1 MTRPTLT
8 TFLGVLA
15 LSTGAGGLAHAQ
27 PIERGGT
34 SVLAQAQP
42 NEQDKGKHKEE
53 KKGPPPGE
61 RKGPPPG
68 PPAKAMVPP
77 TSPGGPPPGAPPTGK
92 SVIVPP
98 DKGVPTQKVPP
109 GSPVPPGPPAKA
121 MVPPTGPSGP
131 SPGAPPPAKSVIVP
145 PDKGLAPTQKIP
157 PSAQPLPPGA
167 PPGGKPVDPSVRKAT
182 EQPFDK
188 KKVPDGAKG
197 MPQQVMPP
205 HPPSNVAVPP
215 GTKGP
220 AQGASPGSAAALKPM
235 PPGSAPR
242 IEEVQKARKERVE
255 ADGRRVIEEPGNRII
270 VKQGDKIVIRHDEA
284 ERFRRGGR
292 DVRSERRP
300 DGHTETFYVRP
311 DGVRIIS
318 VTDGNGRL
326 LRRYR
331 RGSDG
336 REISIIDNRRFYGT
350 AVAVGVGAIGLAV
363 ALNLAQPRVTIPRER
378 YIVDYERASDDDL
391 YEALTAPPVE
401 TLERAYSLE
410 EVRDNYL
417 LRDRMRRID
426 LDGITFEFGAFEV
439 TADQYSKLER
449 IAQVMLRV
457 LRRNPDEVFLVEGHT
472 DAVGNDVDNL
482 SLSDRRAEAVA
493 GILSDSFGVPPENL
507 VTQGYGK
514 QFLKIDT
521 PAPERINRRVA
532 IRRITPLMS
541 ER

>member
-1 MTRPTLT
+1 MTRPILT
-8 TFLGVLA
+8 AFLGAFALA
-15 LSTGAGGLAHAQ
+15 TGAGGLAHAQ

-42 NEQDKGKHKEE
+42 NEHDKNKQHKEE
-53 KKGPPPGE
+53 KKGPPPE

-77 TSPGGPPPGAPPTGK
+77 TGPSGSPPGTPPAK

-109 GSPVPPGPPAKA
+109 GPPAKA
-121 MVPPTGPSGP
+121 MVPPTGPSA
-131 SPGAPPPAKSVIVP
+131 SPPGPPPAKSVVVP
-145 PDKGLAPTQKIP
+145 PDKGPAPTQKFP
-157 PSAQPLPPGA
+157 SSAQPLPPGA
-167 PPGGKPVDPSVRKAT
+167 PPSGKPVGPAVGKAT
-182 EQPFDK
+182 EQPLDK
-188 KKVPDGAKG
+188 KKLPDGTTG
-197 MPQQVMPP
+197 TPQQAMPA
-205 HPPSNVAVPP
+205 HPPSNLVVPP
-215 GTKGP
+215 TKG
-220 AQGASPGSAAALKPM
+220 AAPGSAAALKAM
-235 PPGSAPR
+235 PSGPAPR
-242 IEEVQKARKERVE
+242 LEEVQKARKERVE
-255 ADGRRVIEEPGNRII
+255 ADGRRVIEEPGNRVI
-270 VKQGDKIVIRHDEA
+270 VKQGDRIIIRHDEA
-284 ERFRRGGR
+284 ERFRLGGR
-292 DVRSERRP
+292 DVRSERKP
-300 DGHTETFYVRP
+300 DGFTETFYVRP

-318 VTDGNGRL
+318 VTDGSGRL

-331 RGSDG
+331 RGVDG

-350 AVAVGVGAIGLAV
+350 AVAIGVGAVGLAV
-363 ALNLAQPRVTIPRER
+363 ALNLAQPRVTIPREL

-391 YEALTAPPVE
+391 YAALTAPPVD

-439 TADQYSKLER
+439 TADQYPKLER
-449 IAQVMLRV
+449 IARVMLRV
-457 LRRNPDEVFLVEGHT
+457 LGNNPDEVFLIEGHT

-493 GILSDSFGVPPENL
+493 GILSDAFGVAPENL

-521 PAPERINRRVA
+521 PAPERLNRRVA

>member
-1 MTRPTLT
+1 MTRLSLT

-15 LSTGAGGLAHAQ
+15 LATGAGGFAQAQ
-27 PIERGGT
+27 PIERSGT

-42 NEQDKGKHKEE
+42 NEQDKNKHKEE
-53 KKGPPPGE
+53 KKGPPPAE

-77 TSPGGPPPGAPPTGK
+77 TGPSGPPAGAPPMGK
-92 SVIVPP
+92 SVVVPP
-98 DKGVPTQKVPP
+98 DKGGPMQKVPP
-109 GSPVPPGPPAKA
+109 GASVPPGPPAKA
-121 MVPPTGPSGP
+121 MVPPAPPSG
-131 SPGAPPPAKSVIVP
+131 SPPGTPPAKSAIVP
-145 PDKGLAPTQKIP
+145 PDKGNPPTQKIP
-157 PSAQPLPPGA
+157 SSAQPLPPGPA
-167 PPGGKPVDPSVRKAT
+167 PGGKPVDPSVRKAT

-188 KKVPDGAKG
+188 KKGPDATKP
-197 MPQQVMPP
+197 MPQQVMPAQ
-205 HPPSNVAVPP
+205 PPSKGVVPP

-220 AQGASPGSAAALKPM
+220 VQGASPAPAGALKAIPSG
-235 PPGSAPR
+235 PAPR
-242 IEEVQKARKERVE
+242 LEEVQKARKEHVE
-255 ADGRRVIEEPGNRII
+255 PDGRRVIEEPGNRVI
-270 VKQGDKIVIRHDEA
+270 VKQGDRIVIRHDEV
-284 ERFRRGGR
+284 ERFRLGGR

-300 DGHTETFYVRP
+300 DGYTETFYVRP

-318 VTDGNGRL
+318 VTDGSGRL

-331 RGSDG
+331 RGVDG

-350 AVAVGVGAIGLAV
+350 AVAIGVGAVGLAV
-363 ALNLAQPRVTIPRER
+363 ALNLAQPRITIPREL

-391 YEALTAPPVE
+391 YEALSAPPVD

-439 TADQYSKLER
+439 TADQYPKLER
-449 IAQVMLRV
+449 IARVMLRV
-457 LRRNPDEVFLVEGHT
+457 LRNNPDEVFLIEGHT

-493 GILSDSFGVPPENL
+493 GILSEAFGIPPENL

-514 QFLKIDT
+514 QFLKVDT
-521 PAPERINRRVA
+521 PAPERLNRRVA

>member
-1 MTRPTLT
+1 MTLAAHA
-8 TFLGVLA
+8 TFLGALA
-15 LSTGAGGLAHAQ
+15 LATGAGPAGAQ
-27 PIERGGT
+27 PFERGSAT
-34 SVLAQAQP
+34 LLAQAQP

-53 KKGPPPGE
+53 KKGPPAGE

-77 TSPGGPPPGAPPTGK
+77 TGPGGPPAAGPSPGK
-92 SVIVPP
+92 NVILPP
-98 DKGVPTQKVPP
+98 DKGAPRVPP
-109 GSPVPPGPPAKA
+109 GSPLPSGPPAKA
-121 MVPPTGPSGP
+121 MVPPAG
-131 SPGAPPPAKSVIVP
+131 PGAPPPGAVPPAKSVIVP
-145 PDKGLAPTQKIP
+145 PDKGLAPTQKVA
-157 PSAQPLPPGA
+157 PSAQPLPPG
-167 PPGGKPVDPSVRKAT
+167 GKPIEPSVRKAT
-182 EQPFDK
+182 EQPFE
-188 KKVPDGAKG
+188 KKVPDGAK
-197 MPQQVMPP
+197 PLPKQVMPAQP
-205 HPPSNVAVPP
+205 APSTGAVGPGPKGAVHGGPPAAP
-215 GTKGP
+215 
-220 AQGASPGSAAALKPM
+220 AAALKPVQGG
-235 PPGSAPR
+235 PAPR
-242 IEEVQKARKERVE
+242 LEELQKARKERVE

-270 VKQGDKIVIRHDEA
+270 VKQGERIVIRHDEV
-284 ERFRRGGR
+284 ERFRLGGR
-292 DVRSERRP
+292 DVRSERRAN
-300 DGHTETFYVRP
+300 GYTETFYVRP

-318 VTDGNGRL
+318 VTDVNGRL

-331 RGSDG
+331 RGLDG

-363 ALNLAQPRVTIPRER
+363 ALNLAQPRVTIPREL
-378 YIVDYERASDDDL
+378 YIVDYDRASDDDL

-401 TLERAYSLE
+401 GLERAYSLE

-439 TADQYSKLER
+439 TPDQYSKLER
-449 IAQVMLRV
+449 IARVMLRV
-457 LRRNPDEVFLVEGHT
+457 LSRNPEEVFLVEGHT

-493 GILSDSFGVPPENL
+493 GILSETFGVPPENL

-521 PAPERINRRVA
+521 PAPERLNRRVA
-532 IRRITPLMS
+532 IRRITPLMA

>member
-8 TFLGVLA
+8 TFLSVLA
-15 LSTGAGGLAHAQ
+15 LATGAGGLAQAQ

-42 NEQDKGKHKEE
+42 NEQDKNKHKED

-77 TSPGGPPPGAPPTGK
+77 TGPGGPPPGAPPAGK
-92 SVIVPP
+92 SVVVPP
-98 DKGVPTQKVPP
+98 DRGAPTQKLPP
-109 GSPVPPGPPAKA
+109 GSPVQPGPPAKA
-121 MVPPTGPSGP
+121 MAPPAPPSG
-131 SPGAPPPAKSVIVP
+131 SPAGTPPAKSVIVP
-145 PDKGLAPTQKIP
+145 PDKGYPPTQKIP
-157 PSAQPLPPGA
+157 SSAQPLPPGA
-167 PPGGKPVDPSVRKAT
+167 APSGNPVDPSVRKAT

-188 KKVPDGAKG
+188 KKAPDGTKA
-197 MPQQVMPP
+197 MPQQGMPAQ
-205 HPPSNVAVPP
+205 PPSNVAAPP
-215 GTKGP
+215 STKGP
-220 AQGASPGSAAALKPM
+220 MQGAPPAAAALKAM
-235 PPGSAPR
+235 PSGSAPR
-242 IEEVQKARKERVE
+242 LEEVQKARKEHVE
-255 ADGRRVIEEPGNRII
+255 ADGRRVIEEPGNRVI
-270 VKQGDKIVIRHDEA
+270 VKQGDRIVIRHDEA

-300 DGHTETFYVRP
+300 DGNTETFYVRP
-311 DGVRIIS
+311 DGIRIIS
-318 VTDGNGRL
+318 VTDGSGRL

-331 RGSDG
+331 RGLDG
-336 REISIIDNRRFYGT
+336 REISIIDNRRFYAT
-350 AVAVGVGAIGLAV
+350 AVAVGVGAVGLAV
-363 ALNLAQPRVTIPRER
+363 ALNLAQPRITIPREL

-391 YEALTAPPVE
+391 YEALTAPPVDA
-401 TLERAYSLE
+401 LERAYSLE

-439 TADQYSKLER
+439 TADQYPKLER
-449 IAQVMLRV
+449 IAGVMLRV
-457 LRRNPDEVFLVEGHT
+457 LRNKPDEVFLIEGHT

-493 GILSDSFGVPPENL
+493 GILSDTFGVPPENL

-521 PAPERINRRVA
+521 PAPERLNRRVA

>member
-1 MTRPTLT
+1 MTRPSLT
-8 TFLGVLA
+8 AFLGVLA
-15 LSTGAGGLAHAQ
+15 FATGASSLVHAQ
-27 PIERGGT
+27 PVERGGT

-42 NEQDKGKHKEE
+42 NEHDKSKKEE
-53 KKGPPPGE
+53 KKGPPPE

-77 TSPGGPPPGAPPTGK
+77 TGPGG
-92 SVIVPP
+92 
-98 DKGVPTQKVPP
+98 
-109 GSPVPPGPPAKA
+109 SPHG
-121 MVPPTGPSGP
+121 T
-131 SPGAPPPAKSVIVP
+131 PPAKSVIVP
-145 PDKGLAPTQKIP
+145 PDKGAPIQKVPPGSPVPPTPPAKVMVPPAPPSGSPPGTPPAKSVVVPPEKGLAPTQKIP
-157 PSAQPLPPGA
+157 SSAQPLPPAA
-167 PPGGKPVDPSVRKAT
+167 PPTGKPVDPTVRKAT
-182 EQPFDK
+182 EQPLDK
-188 KKVPDGAKG
+188 KKVPDGTKP
-197 MPQQVMPP
+197 MPQQVMPAQ
-205 HPPSNVAVPP
+205 PPSNVAVPP

-220 AQGASPGSAAALKPM
+220 VQGAAPGPATALKAAPAG
-235 PPGSAPR
+235 PAPR
-242 IEEVQKARKERVE
+242 LEEVQKARKERVE

-270 VKQGDKIVIRHDEA
+270 VKQGDRIVIRHDEA

-300 DGHTETFYVRP
+300 DGYTETFYVRP

-318 VTDGNGRL
+318 VTDGSGRL

-331 RGSDG
+331 RGVDG

-350 AVAVGVGAIGLAV
+350 AVAVGVGAVALAV
-363 ALNLAQPRVTIPRER
+363 ALNLAQPRVTIPREL

-391 YEALTAPPVE
+391 YAALTAPPVD

-439 TADQYSKLER
+439 TADQYPKLER
-449 IAQVMLRV
+449 IARVMLRV
-457 LRRNPDEVFLVEGHT
+457 LGNNPDEVFLIEGHT

-493 GILSDSFGVPPENL
+493 GILSDAFGVAPENL

-521 PAPERINRRVA
+521 PAPERLNRRVA

-541 ER
+541 QR

>member
-1 MTRPTLT
+1 MTRPTL

-15 LSTGAGGLAHAQ
+15 LATGAGGLAHAQ

-42 NEQDKGKHKEE
+42 NEQDRNKHKEE
-53 KKGPPPGE
+53 KKGPAPGE

-68 PPAKAMVPP
+68 PPARAMVPP
-77 TSPGGPPPGAPPTGK
+77 TGPGAQPPGAPPVGK

-121 MVPPTGPSGP
+121 MVPPTHPNG
-131 SPGAPPPAKSVIVP
+131 SPAGMPPAKSVIVP
-145 PDKGLAPTQKIP
+145 PDKGLAPTQKLP
-157 PSAQPLPPGA
+157 SSAQPLPPGPA
-167 PPGGKPVDPSVRKAT
+167 PGRKPVGNAT
-182 EQPFDK
+182 EQPLDK
-188 KKVPDGAKG
+188 KKGPDGTKT
-197 MPQQVMPP
+197 MPQQVMPAQ
-205 HPPSNVAVPP
+205 PPSNAAVPP
-215 GTKGP
+215 GMKGP
-220 AQGASPGSAAALKPM
+220 AQRALPGPAAALKPM
-235 PPGSAPR
+235 PGGPAPR
-242 IEEVQKARKERVE
+242 LEEVQKARKEHVE
-255 ADGRRVIEEPGNRII
+255 ADGRRVIEEPGNRVI
-270 VKQGDKIVIRHDEA
+270 VKQGDRIIIRHDEA
-284 ERFRRGGR
+284 ERFRLGGR

-300 DGHTETFYVRP
+300 DGFTETFYVRP
-311 DGVRIIS
+311 DGIRIIS
-318 VTDGNGRL
+318 VTDSNGRL

-331 RGSDG
+331 RGLDG

-350 AVAVGVGAIGLAV
+350 AVAVGVGAVGLAV
-363 ALNLAQPRVTIPRER
+363 ALNLAQPRITIPRER

-391 YEALTAPPVE
+391 YEALTAPPVD

-439 TADQYSKLER
+439 TADQYPKLER
-449 IAQVMLRV
+449 IGRVMLRV
-457 LRRNPDEVFLVEGHT
+457 LRNNPDEVFLIEGHT

-493 GILSDSFGVPPENL
+493 GILSESFGIPPENL

-514 QFLKIDT
+514 QFLKVET
-521 PAPERINRRVA
+521 PAPERLNRRVA

>member
-1 MTRPTLT
+1 MTRTLT
-8 TFLGVLA
+8 TLLGVLA
-15 LSTGAGGLAHAQ
+15 LATGAGGLVQAQ

-42 NEQDKGKHKEE
+42 NEQDKNKHKED

-77 TSPGGPPPGAPPTGK
+77 TGQGGQPPGAPPMGK
-92 SVIVPP
+92 SVVVPP
-98 DKGVPTQKVPP
+98 DKGAPTQKVAP

-121 MVPPTGPSGP
+121 MVPPAPPSG
-131 SPGAPPPAKSVIVP
+131 SPPGTPPAKSVIVP
-145 PDKGLAPTQKIP
+145 PDKGYPPTQKIP
-157 PSAQPLPPGA
+157 SSAQPLPPGPA
-167 PPGGKPVDPSVRKAT
+167 PSGKPVDPSVRKAT
-182 EQPFDK
+182 EQPLDK
-188 KKVPDGAKG
+188 KKVPDGTKA
-197 MPQQVMPP
+197 MPQQVMPAQ
-205 HPPSNVAVPP
+205 PSNVAPP
-215 GTKGP
+215 PSPKGP
-220 AQGASPGSAAALKPM
+220 MQGGAPAPAALKAM
-235 PPGSAPR
+235 PSGPAPR
-242 IEEVQKARKERVE
+242 LEEVQKARKEHVE

-270 VKQGDKIVIRHDEA
+270 VKQGDRIVIRHDEA
-284 ERFRRGGR
+284 ERFRSGGR

-300 DGHTETFYVRP
+300 DGNTETFYVRT
-311 DGVRIIS
+311 DGVRIFS
-318 VTDGNGRL
+318 VTDGSGRL

-331 RGSDG
+331 RGLDG
-336 REISIIDNRRFYGT
+336 REISIIDNRRFYAT
-350 AVAVGVGAIGLAV
+350 AVAVGVGAVGLAV

-391 YEALTAPPVE
+391 YEALSAPPVD

-439 TADQYSKLER
+439 TADQYPKLER
-449 IAQVMLRV
+449 IARVMLRV
-457 LRRNPDEVFLVEGHT
+457 LRNNPDEVFLIEGHT

-493 GILSDSFGVPPENL
+493 GILSDAFGVPPENL

-514 QFLKIDT
+514 QFLKIET
-521 PAPERINRRVA
+521 PAPERLNRRVA